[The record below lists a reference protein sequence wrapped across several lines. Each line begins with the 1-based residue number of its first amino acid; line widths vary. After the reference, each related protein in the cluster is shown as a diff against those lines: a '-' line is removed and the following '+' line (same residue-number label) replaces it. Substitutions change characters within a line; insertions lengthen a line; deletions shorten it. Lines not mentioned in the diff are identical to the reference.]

1 MPVAFQF
8 DKSINT
14 FMDTFKFSEVV
25 TRAGL
30 SPFTAQYVLK
40 HPDSLPNM
48 PEGGKQGVHRVF
60 SVEQAF
66 RFALCTLL
74 VQSGVPLKHAGEAV
88 RHCLDTARRHLNVW
102 KKGFVP
108 FESING
114 ASWAVLVAGGSSVQV
129 QLGGRPEKAE
139 FPWYNLEELNF
150 VPNQA
155 TPDPIL
161 MTSIDLTLLM
171 RRLSN

>member
-1 MPVAFQF
+1 
-8 DKSINT
+8 
-14 FMDTFKFSEVV
+14 MDTFKFSEVV

-30 SPFTAQYVLK
+30 SPFTSQYVLK

-48 PEGGKQGVHRVF
+48 PKGGKQGVHRVF

-74 VQSGVPLKHAGEAV
+74 VQSGVPLKRAGEAV
-88 RHCLDTARRHLNVW
+88 RHCLDTARRHLNNW
-102 KKGFVP
+102 RKGLVP
-108 FESING
+108 FEAING
-114 ASWAVLVAGGSSVQV
+114 ATWAVLVAGGSSVQV
-129 QLGGRPEKAE
+129 QLGGLPEKAA
-139 FPWYNLEELNF
+139 FPWYNLEELDF